1 MLKGLFLSG
10 ALLLAALPG
19 TSNYELRDFGFGT
32 GGGTASSDNYSLQGI
47 AGELSGNRLGS
58 DTYGLRPGLLGS
70 QLANVPAAPTW
81 QNPDDWYNKLQLII
95 DASGNPAD
103 ATFAVAIST
112 DNFTT
117 TQYVQSDST
126 IGSSL
131 GLEDFRTYTAWGGA
145 SGMSVIGLSPN
156 TTYQVK
162 VKARQGEFSETGY
175 GPVVS
180 AATAQASLI
189 FDIDIS
195 DTDTETAP
203 PYTLAFGSVP
213 PGTVTDSPV
222 RIWLDIDSNAE
233 SGALVYVVSSSGG
246 LVSATSGYTITS
258 VTGNLSS
265 LNEGIGAQSAS
276 ATQGAGGPLSVEAPF
291 NGASAN
297 VGSVDTQFKQ
307 LLSSS
312 APLDDGRAS
321 FLLKIKT
328 SSLTPAAPDYTDV
341 YTVVAT
347 AAF

>member
-1 MLKGLFLSG
+1 MTGF
-10 ALLLAALPG
+10 AVFAALPG
-19 TSNYELRDFGFGT
+19 TGNYELRDYGFGT
-32 GGGTASSDNYSLQGI
+32 GGGTTSTGNYGIEGI
-47 AGELSGNRLGS
+47 AGELGGNSLGTS
-58 DTYGLRPGLLGS
+58 NYGLRPGLLGS

-81 QNPDDWYNKLQLII
+81 QNPDDWYNKLRLII
-95 DASGNPAD
+95 DPSGNPGD
-103 ATFAVAIST
+103 TTFAVAIST
-112 DNFTT
+112 DNFATT
-117 TQYVQSDST
+117 RYVQSDST
-126 IGSSL
+126 IGPAL
-131 GLEDFRTYTAWGGA
+131 GPEDFRTYSGWGSG
-145 SGMSVIGLSPN
+145 SGMNVIGLMPN

-162 VKARQGEFSETGY
+162 VKARQGEFSETGF
-175 GPVVS
+175 GPTAS
-180 AATAQASLI
+180 AATVQASLV

-195 DTDTETAP
+195 STDTETAP

-233 SGALVYVVSSSGG
+233 SGAMVYVVSSSGG
-246 LVSATSGYTITS
+246 LVSATAGHTITS

-265 LNEGIGAQSAS
+265 LNEGIGAQSVS
-276 ATQGAGGPLSVEAPF
+276 ATQSAGGPLSVPAPF

-312 APLDDGRAS
+312 APLDAGRAS

-328 SSLTPAAPDYTDV
+328 SSMTPAAPDYTDV